1 MDIIQLDLIQN
12 IDKVK
17 NQNKINPRSFY
28 LPNVKKNSEINQKIF
43 TSVSRSLLLLLSKTL

>member
-1 MDIIQLDLIQN
+1 MDIIHSLMIQLDLIQN

-28 LPNVKKNSEINQKIF
+28 LPNVKKKTQK
-43 TSVSRSLLLLLSKTL
+43 